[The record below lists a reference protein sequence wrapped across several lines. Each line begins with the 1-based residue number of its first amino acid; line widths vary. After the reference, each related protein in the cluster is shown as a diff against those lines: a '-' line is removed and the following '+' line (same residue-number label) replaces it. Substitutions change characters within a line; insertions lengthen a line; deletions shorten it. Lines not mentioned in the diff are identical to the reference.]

1 MGNMMDAAMQLV
13 THYFAGSIEKADITA
28 GPPAPTLI
36 LRARSGCDAAV
47 KALWTKAQAG
57 DRFVFDQALL
67 CLHFK
72 VLFADSTA
80 ELQQA
85 MDAVLSS
92 FEDESHPMHRR
103 FPHEILYAACYQL
116 LEVHA
121 KHERVPPAV
130 FRRLLQRALDVFP

>member
-1 MGNMMDAAMQLV
+1 MRVFSLPLSLSLSLSLV
-13 THYFAGSIEKADITA
+13 TCMG
-28 GPPAPTLI
+28 L
-36 LRARSGCDAAV
+36 
-47 KALWTKAQAG
+47 AG

-103 FPHEILYAACYQL
+103 FPHEILYAACYQ
-116 LEVHA
+116 
-121 KHERVPPAV
+121 
-130 FRRLLQRALDVFP
+130 